1 MRLLLNGRPP
11 VYTPSL
17 QIGVTNKQGVDESG
31 NLDEPEDTSHSQS
44 SDQLWDSEGEEELSE
59 EDAPI
64 LFETMKLALERD
76 EEPEESTVDSD
87 EDSDVDTE
95 SEQEDDKYDHDYIPN
110 KIRGSYGRAGRS
122 KTSKLCGN
130 AAAKAMP
137 IRVAT
142 GDGKR
147 KIAPK
152 NRSTYEFCPF
162 PHCLPIIRL
171 LSKHF
176 CLHPL
181 LPERHGQSRGSDD
194 IYSDSVHEMY
204 RHCRNNQLREVWAY
218 LWTNWYSP
226 DKWELWARSAYP
238 HAIPRK
244 RTTMVVEAMWRNF
257 KRLVLHLY
265 NRPRV
270 DFAAYALVT
279 QALPLYRYKVTR
291 VFYNPR
297 EGRAPALHGEQ
308 APIKKAWEILRQKKL
323 NGSYDT
329 DYFLWTCSCG
339 TQKYHPYLLC
349 KHLVQSVR
357 CPDPAWWATV
367 LRYPTRPFYNVSALL
382 SPADR
387 ARAPVPEALGSYSWL
402 TRMVGKQSQSNTP
415 TLSLPV
421 CTIHVQ
427 CTHTNW
433 VGYAAAFLTF
443 KTTPH
448 WH

>member
-1 MRLLLNGRPP
+1 MGGLG
-11 VYTPSL
+11 SL
-17 QIGVTNKQGVDESG
+17 DES
-31 NLDEPEDTSHSQS
+31 EVASQPKF

-59 EDAPI
+59 EEAPI
-64 LFETMKLALERD
+64 LFESTKLALERD

-95 SEQEDDKYDHDYIPN
+95 SEQEGDEYDHDYIPN
-110 KIRGSYGRAGRS
+110 KIRGSYGRAGWS
-122 KTSKLCGN
+122 KTSKLCRN
-130 AAAKAMP
+130 VAAKAMP
-137 IRVAT
+137 IRVT
-142 GDGKR
+142 TSDGKQ

-152 NRSTYEFCPF
+152 KQSTYEFCPF
-162 PHCLPIIRL
+162 QHCLPIIQL

-181 LPERHGQSRGSDD
+181 LPERHGQPRNSDD

-204 RHCRNNQLREVWAY
+204 CHCRNNQLREVWAY

-270 DFAAYALVT
+270 DFAAYALVM

-308 APIKKAWEILRQKKL
+308 APIKKAWLILRQKKL

-367 LRYPTRPFYNVSALL
+367 LRYPTRPFYNVIALL
-382 SPADR
+382 SPKDR
-387 ARAPVPEALGSYSWL
+387 ARAPAPEAQGSHSWL
-402 TRMVGKQSQSNTP
+402 TRMVGKQAQSNTP
-415 TLSLPV
+415 VLSLSV
-421 CTIHVQ
+421 CTIYPNAF
-427 CTHTNW
+427 TLTW
-433 VGYAAAFLTF
+433 VGHAVAFLTF

-448 WH
+448 WN